1 MRPLLL
7 LFLAF
12 LALSSESVPSFV
24 SPRAFAAATGE
35 IRPVSKQDKILAK
48 AFREGASE
56 FRATCSGK
64 VIRKLSDDTIGSRH
78 QRFIIR
84 LSSGQTL
91 LIVHNIDLSKR
102 VKSLRLGNR
111 IKIRG
116 EYIWNHQGGL
126 IHYTHR
132 DPAGIQP
139 SGWIRYKGKT
149 YR

>member
-24 SPRAFAAATGE
+24 SPRAFAATGE

-111 IKIRG
+111 IKTRG